1 MTVVWL
7 GVKFYKPIKVTVG
20 GCSAPRGSTGGPLP
34 LIILVLGALQHGV
47 YLQRQIRFRQF
58 LKDTVKGLSEMGRS
72 TERFA
77 CDGDGGGEAAVCC
90 WRTVASI

>member
-7 GVKFYKPIKVTVG
+7 GIKFYKPIKVTVG
-20 GCSAPRGSTGGPLP
+20 ESSAPRGSTGGPLL
-34 LIILVLGALQHGV
+34 LIFREQCGTAVMKTPVSLIFGQV
-47 YLQRQIRFRQF
+47 RFRQF
-58 LKDTVKGLSEMGRS
+58 LKELSIR
-72 TERFA
+72 ERFA